1 MHFST
6 PVCLSSREVSWQHLI
21 SNSKWSHRFYWL
33 AGHWSPS
40 YFHSGRE
47 VTGQFTNDTC
57 RTIPQ
62 ICINNTPKY
71 VSQHFGFNRG
81 VQQSHRK
88 VSISFTQH
96 QVNCFVLNWLPSEPI
111 HPLSLKLVWDRGIA
125 VLALGPGHLLLLIV
139 TDVSQNDILRRRIEE
154 MAGYLGGVISILD
167 VSL

>member
-1 MHFST
+1 MY
-6 PVCLSSREVSWQHLI
+6 QQ
-21 SNSKWSHRFYWL
+21 Y
-33 AGHWSPS
+33 
-40 YFHSGRE
+40 
-47 VTGQFTNDTC
+47 
-57 RTIPQ
+57 PQ

-71 VSQHFGFNRG
+71 VSQPFAFNWG
-81 VQQSHRK
+81 VQQSCRK

-96 QVNCFVLNWLPSEPI
+96 QVNCFVLNRLPSEPI
-111 HPLSLKLVWDRGIA
+111 HPLSLMLVWDRGIA